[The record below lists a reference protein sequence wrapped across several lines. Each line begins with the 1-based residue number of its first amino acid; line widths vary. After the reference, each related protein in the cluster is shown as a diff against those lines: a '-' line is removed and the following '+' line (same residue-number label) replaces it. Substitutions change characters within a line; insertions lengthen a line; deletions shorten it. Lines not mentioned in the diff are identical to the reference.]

1 MKRIILSLFVFLA
14 GYSPAIALS
23 WSDLRTQ
30 IRVAIRDNPSDSS
43 RRRYSD
49 SLLLQFANEGQ
60 REVNNLSWACDTSQ
74 TYVLT
79 PLTTYYALPTN
90 LIAVH
95 QAYFK
100 DRTGNLIELVE
111 KLQRSLYD
119 AFPGWDQS
127 HGSPIYYWVSSSS
140 GTSAT
145 VSNPLQISYIPI
157 PTRQST
163 GTVTIWYYN
172 QPTDLS
178 SDNDIPFDAQSD
190 LIPYNMTVAYH
201 VIARIKLIEA
211 RNDEAVTYQGLYQTS
226 VAIMKDRIGRA
237 PNYTPGVRAG
247 GK

>member
-1 MKRIILSLFVFLA
+1 MKRIALILFVIFVWA
-14 GYSPAIALS
+14 FPAQALTLS
-23 WSDLRTQ
+23 EIKTQ
-30 IRVAIRDNPSDSS
+30 IRVAIRDNPADSS

-60 REVNNLSWACDTSQ
+60 REVNNLTWACDTSQ
-74 TYVLT
+74 TYVLS

-95 QAYFK
+95 QVYFK
-100 DRTGNLIELVE
+100 DRAGGLIELDE

-119 AFPGWDQS
+119 EFPSWDKS
-127 HGSPIYYWVSSSS
+127 NGSPIYYWVSSSS

-145 VSNPLQISYIPI
+145 ASNPLQISYIPI

-163 GTVTIWYYN
+163 GTVTIWFYS
-172 QPTDLS
+172 QPSDLS
-178 SDNDIPFDAQSD
+178 SDSDIPFDAQAE
-190 LIPYNMTVAYH
+190 LLPYNMTLAYY
-201 VIARIKLIEA
+201 VIARIKFIEA
-211 RNDEAVTYQGLYQTS
+211 RNDEAVTYQGIYQTA

-237 PNYTPGVRAG
+237 PNVTAGVSAG